1 MNAVIAGVIVGVVAE
16 RGSCGQVI
24 RKAAACLGLVL
35 WFLSIGSSRA
45 HAQEV
50 LEYYG
55 VDAVGSIRVVFA
67 ADGSVKARSDYLPF
81 GEESGAT
88 TPGGP
93 LPSQRFTGQQRDA
106 EEGHDNFNARTYLT
120 RAGRMTSPDPV
131 LAGLFEPQRWNQYAY
146 ALNNPLSYGDP
157 TGLNGL
163 RFYDYVET
171 SGGINGPSG
180 VIPTSFIG
188 LIYGPTGHEGRGS
201 QGGGGG
207 GRRGP
212 RMGMDKEGNVT
223 REEEVTVTPEKT
235 DEGTHLDGSEIPA
248 CDNCLPYRGEP
259 DEFMENTDFWTTF
272 LNSGPFSLGG
282 LFKAGGSFMGR
293 GAVSKILSI
302 TPQMAQK
309 GWTKHGAALG
319 LSGNWMPA
327 RAKEFRSA
335 VNQFINQPGV
345 KEIVGRYH
353 DRDVIHY
360 FNARTGV
367 NLMSDR
373 QGNYISV
380 FKLDARQ
387 LNDLLTKGWVW

>member
-1 MNAVIAGVIVGVVAE
+1 VVVE
-16 RGSCGQVI
+16 RGSCGQMI
-24 RKAAACLGLVL
+24 RKAAACLSLVL
-35 WFLSIGSSRA
+35 SFLSLGSSRA
-45 HAQEV
+45 NAQEV

-81 GEESGAT
+81 GEEFGVT

-157 TGLNGL
+157 TGMEML
-163 RFYDYVET
+163 RYFDYAET
-171 SGGINGPSG
+171 GGGMVGNGPSS
-180 VIPTSFIG
+180 TMNSL
-188 LIYGPTGHEGRGS
+188 LISLVYGPTGHEGRGS
-201 QGGGGG
+201 QGGGGA

-212 RMGMDKEGNVT
+212 RMGMDDKGNVT

-248 CDNCLPYRGEP
+248 CENCLPYTGEP
-259 DEFMENTDFWTTF
+259 DKFSENNDFWTTF

-282 LFKAGGSFMGR
+282 IFKAGGSFMGR
-293 GAVSKILSI
+293 GAMSKILSI
-302 TPQMAQK
+302 SPQLAQK
-309 GWTKHGAALG
+309 GWSKHGAALG
-319 LSGNWMPA
+319 LSGNWFPA

-335 VNQFINQPGV
+335 VNQFINKPSV

-360 FNARTGV
+360 FNTRTGV

-387 LNDLLTKGWVW
+387 QKDLLTKGWVW